1 MKHNANIGLRDLVEG
16 FLFSL
21 RAEGKSNGTIEY
33 YSYLLH
39 PLLFYAGEQGWA
51 DSALSLDTHRLREF
65 LTWTATRTYELK
77 VANNGG
83 KVVKKAK
90 PSTAWPYYRALR
102 RLLNWAVEEGY
113 LESSPLATIHFKQ
126 PPAPPV
132 EGYSRDELQRLL
144 AVCDLDI
151 RSGARFTG
159 TRNKGMLLLFV
170 DSGLRRAELA
180 NLRLNDLDLESR
192 RIRVLGKGNKV
203 GIVPFCP
210 KTAKALWAWLI
221 ERKPRAKTDRL
232 WVTEEG
238 QAFSVGG
245 LVSWFARLK
254 KRAGVNGCGGVHRL
268 RHTAALQ
275 YLRGA
280 RDSFLLQLFLRH
292 ESLEMSRRYTRG
304 LKAEEAI
311 EAHRNGASPVEGLG
325 LG

>member
-1 MKHNANIGLRDLVEG
+1 MDG

-21 RAEGKSNGTIEY
+21 RAEGKAGRTIEY
-33 YSYLLH
+33 YNDLLRCFLQH
-39 PLLFYAGEQGWA
+39 AEHNRWTDNIQAVDVRQLRQFLSWVGSRTFEHDAG
-51 DSALSLDTHRLREF
+51 
-65 LTWTATRTYELK
+65 
-77 VANNGG
+77 NGSHL
-83 KVVKKAK
+83 VRKAK
-90 PSTAWPYYRALR
+90 ASTAWPYYRALR
-102 RLLNWAVEEGY
+102 RLFNWAIEEGY

-144 AVCDLDI
+144 AVCDMDI
-151 RSGARFTG
+151 RTGARFTG

-180 NLRLNDLDLESR
+180 NIKLNDLDLENR

-221 ERKPRAKTDRL
+221 LRKSRAKTDRL
-232 WVTEEG
+232 WTTEEG
-238 QAFSVGG
+238 EAFAVEG
-245 LVSWFARLK
+245 LVTWFKRLK
-254 KRAGVNGCGGVHRL
+254 KRAGINGPGGVHRL
-268 RHTAALQ
+268 RHTAGLQ
-275 YLRGA
+275 YLRDA
-280 RDSFLLQLFLRH
+280 KDSFLLQLFLRH

-304 LKAEEAI
+304 LKTEEAI

>member
-1 MKHNANIGLRDLVEG
+1 MKHDADIGLRDLVEG

-33 YSYLLH
+33 YTYLLH
-39 PLLFYAGEQGWA
+39 PLLSYAGERGWS
-51 DSALSLDTHRLREF
+51 DSVALLDTHRLREF
-65 LTWTATRTYELK
+65 LTWTATRTFELK
-77 VANNGG
+77 VCNNGG
-83 KVVKKAK
+83 KTIKKAK

-102 RLLNWAVEEGY
+102 RLFNWAIEEGY

-151 RSGARFTG
+151 RTGARFTG

-180 NLRLNDLDLESR
+180 NLKLNDLDLENR
-192 RIRVLGKGNKV
+192 RIRVVGKGNKV
-203 GIVPFCP
+203 GVVPFSP
-210 KTAKALWAWLI
+210 KTAKVLWAWLI
-221 ERKPRAKTDRL
+221 LRKQRAKTDQL
-232 WVTEEG
+232 WTTEEG
-238 QAFSVGG
+238 KAFSVEG
-245 LVSWFARLK
+245 LVTWFKRLK
-254 KRAGVNGCGGVHRL
+254 KRAGINSPGGVHRL
-268 RHTAALQ
+268 RHTSALQ
-275 YLRGA
+275 YLRA
-280 RDSFLLQLFLRH
+280 AKDSFLLQLFLRH
-292 ESLEMSRRYTRG
+292 EDLTMSRRYTQG

-311 EAHRNGASPVEGLG
+311 AAHRNGASPVESLG